1 MELSRTFRRV
11 LAAATLAFIFN
22 SMNAAAQE
30 YPNKPIRLVVPA
42 AAGGGTDVLGRMVAD
57 GITKHLGQPVIVDFR
72 AGASGMIGAD
82 AVLAAPA
89 DGYTLLMTY
98 ASMLTINHAIY
109 KKISYDPVK
118 DFVPVAYFVD
128 VPNALI
134 VHPSVKA
141 NNVAELIALIKSQP
155 GKFNYASSGTA
166 TSTHLAMER
175 FAQMAGL
182 QLTHVPYKGGG
193 PAMIDLMGGVVQL
206 YFNNLVEVLPQ
217 VKAGRVRMLALATPK
232 RSAVVPNVPTVAES
246 GLPGYES
253 TLWYGIVAAAGTPSV
268 VIGKINE
275 AVHLTQQNPDVKA
288 RLVTMGADT
297 AYFTPAEFGA
307 LIKREVELWG
317 RVVRD
322 AGITPT

>member
-1 MELSRTFRRV
+1 MIARTFRHA
-11 LAAATLAFIFN
+11 LLAATLVFICI
-22 SMNAAAQE
+22 SLTARAQD
-30 YPNKPIRLVVPA
+30 YPAKPIRLVVPA
-42 AAGGGTDVLGRMVAD
+42 AAGGGTDVLGRMVAE

-98 ASMLTINHAIY
+98 ASMLTINHAIF

-182 QLTHVPYKGGG
+182 QITHVPYKGGG
-193 PAMIDLMGGVVQL
+193 PAMIDLMGGVVQI

-232 RSAVVPNVPTVAES
+232 RSSVAPNVPTVAES

-253 TLWYGIVAAAGTPSV
+253 TLWYGIVATAGTPAA
-268 VIGKINE
+268 VIGKLNE
-275 AVHLTQQNPDVKA
+275 AVRLTQQNPEVKA
-288 RLVTMGADT
+288 RLVTMGADA

-307 LIKREVELWG
+307 LIRREVELWG

-322 AGITPT
+322 AGIAPS

>member
-1 MELSRTFRRV
+1 MTTRTFRHA
-11 LAAATLAFIFN
+11 LLAATLAFIFI
-22 SMNAAAQE
+22 SMHARAQD
-30 YPNKPIRLVVPA
+30 YPARPIRLVVPA
-42 AAGGGTDVLGRMVAD
+42 AAGGGTDILGRMVAE

-98 ASMLTINHAIY
+98 ASMLTINHAIF

-182 QLTHVPYKGGG
+182 QITHVPYKGGG
-193 PAMIDLMGGVVQL
+193 PAMIDLMGGVVQI

-232 RSAVVPNVPTVAES
+232 RSSVVPTVPTVAES

-253 TLWYGIVAAAGTPSV
+253 TLWYGIVATAGTPAA
-268 VIGKINE
+268 VIGKLNE
-275 AVHLTQQNPDVKA
+275 AVRLTQQNPEVKA

-307 LIKREVELWG
+307 LIRREVELWG

-322 AGITPT
+322 AGIAPS